1 MNVDP
6 ALAPLAR
13 LVPLRAFRVDGK
25 ADTASWSPQT
35 QWAWLALALL
45 ATFFVLVGAIDLDLG
60 PGEARLGLAAGERPG
75 PLGQVVGYWAPDLW
89 PAKVLPSFILA
100 QIEPGGRPTSAAVR
114 WPAALAGILAGLILS
129 RRTARFM
136 GTGAGLLLGVCWFGS
151 IALIDRSSAIGID
164 LIVGLATLATL
175 SRLMTTGADPIAG
188 FWAALAFLAG
198 GLPPLVMIALA
209 IVVMGRHTK
218 PFSLSLLVPP
228 LFAMI
233 GWSAWTSTTLSPEI
247 CAGALALP
255 FTQKPEWSL
264 GALAFALGL
273 PFSPFAVLAIARST
287 RSAWTPEAR
296 AWMTGWFQAAFAS
309 LIAGSLVPGLATPA
323 RAIILAAMAMA
334 AAAGLDAAWKHSLS
348 RAAGHTFFVVFSV
361 VIGVWLCAMMFG
373 AYIWTL
379 CLAYYRVLGI
389 GMSVLLLGVAALC
402 WLALAMR
409 RTRLAIATLLLV
421 AIGLKLAYWCYYV
434 PEWNY
439 RYSQGPWA
447 RAVAQWVP
455 RKWPLYVLHEWPAD
469 FEFFTKRTVRQ
480 LHSPHF
486 LEYQGGNSAK
496 FVLLLA
502 SEFENWPSTAPPITL
517 VARFTDQSAGERVL
531 ARTAGPVPLPPGR
544 NHAWISY
551 LRKNTGAAASQDS
564 QRH

>member
-1 MNVDP
+1 
-6 ALAPLAR
+6 
-13 LVPLRAFRVDGK
+13 
-25 ADTASWSPQT
+25 
-35 QWAWLALALL
+35 
-45 ATFFVLVGAIDLDLG
+45 
-60 PGEARLGLAAGERPG
+60 
-75 PLGQVVGYWAPDLW
+75 
-89 PAKVLPSFILA
+89 
-100 QIEPGGRPTSAAVR
+100 
-114 WPAALAGILAGLILS
+114 LS

-151 IALIDRSSAIGID
+151 IALIDRSSALGMD

-175 SRLMTTGADPIAG
+175 SRLLTTGADPIAG
-188 FWAALAFLAG
+188 LWAALAFLAG
-198 GLPPLVMIALA
+198 GLPPLVIIALS
-209 IVVMGRHTK
+209 IVVIGRQTK
-218 PFSLSLLVPP
+218 PFSLSLLGPP
-228 LFAMI
+228 LVALI
-233 GWSAWTSTTLSPEI
+233 GWSAWTCTALSPEI

-264 GALAFALGL
+264 GALVFALGL

-287 RSAWTPEAR
+287 RSGWTPQAR

-334 AAAGLDAAWKHSLS
+334 AAAGLDAAWKQALS
-348 RAAGHTFFVVFSV
+348 RAAGRTFFMLFSI
-361 VIGVWLCAMMFG
+361 VIGAWLCIMMFG
-373 AYIWTL
+373 SYIWIL
-379 CLAYYRVLGI
+379 SLAYYRVLGI
-389 GMSVLLLGVAALC
+389 GMSLLLLGVAALC
-402 WLALAMR
+402 WLALATR
-409 RTRLAIATLLLV
+409 RTRLAIATVLLV

-455 RKWPLYVLHEWPAD
+455 RKFPLYVVHEWPAD

-480 LHSPHF
+480 LYSPNF
-486 LEYQGGNSAK
+486 LEHQEGNSAK
-496 FVLLLA
+496 FVLLLP
-502 SEFENWPSTAPPITL
+502 SEFENWPSTAPPITQ

-551 LRKNTGAAASQDS
+551 LRKNTAAAASQDS
-564 QRH
+564 QKQ